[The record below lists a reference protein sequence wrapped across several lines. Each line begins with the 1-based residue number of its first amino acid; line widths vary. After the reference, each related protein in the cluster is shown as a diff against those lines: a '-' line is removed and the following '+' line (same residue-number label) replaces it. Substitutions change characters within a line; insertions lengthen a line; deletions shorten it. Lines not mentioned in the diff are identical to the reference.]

1 MAAAVGGMRNYLQH
15 IPWLARLVARY
26 SARPALDVIVSSASP
41 GGPLEERLNWLVNV
55 VQWIR
60 RPGHEDTAVAG
71 SRAQVQAGRLR
82 RFLDLLERNPDGK
95 RAVAQT
101 LRSIVRE
108 TNALELFSETGLP
121 RPYGL
126 LREVRERLINKIA
139 PTPPGSA
146 ELSVLFDRLFPQ
158 ARDDR
163 WLEQLEEAT
172 VERFCAL
179 LEFGVTAEDA
189 GWNTLAPDLA
199 DALLQIAAQLRV
211 SGCSTAV
218 RSRIKDQRLHELPGF
233 KLSPALAAVLAARER
248 QDQPGLI
255 AELNFLHE
263 LVEGCHRV
271 NDEVLAHL
279 ETHGVSTEV
288 VYHLAFIEASLQR
301 FEALLDLT
309 FNPER
314 PWTRVAGFVALL
326 VRENQARRS
335 VRELLR
341 RNFQLLTR
349 KLVERSAETGEHYI
363 ARTAPEYREMLRNAA
378 GGGAIT
384 GLTIWF
390 KTIIFGWHLAGLLQG
405 LAASLNYAVSFVGIQ
420 LCGFALATK
429 QPATTAP
436 ALAARMH
443 HVREPA
449 AREALVDEIVFLI
462 RSQFAAVVGNL
473 CLVVPTVLGLH
484 LVIWWLSGGPLM
496 NEAKATT
503 TLHSLSLLGPSF
515 FFAALTGG
523 LLWASSLVA
532 AATENW
538 FVYHRVGAALEADP
552 WLRRLFGARG
562 NARIARF
569 LTRNSAGFGGNI
581 SLGFMLGLLPELA
594 AFAGLP
600 LDVRHVTL
608 SAGAAAAAVA
618 SLGSS
623 VLLTGPF
630 WLAAAGILLIGG
642 LNVGVSFLLA
652 MLVAIRARDVRGMA
666 LRAIYQAIGR
676 RLWQHPVSFVLPVA
690 VRHPDSRL
698 K

>member
-1 MAAAVGGMRNYLQH
+1 MVARAGRMRNYLQH
-15 IPWLARLVARY
+15 LPWLVRFGERY
-26 SARPALDVIVSSASP
+26 WARPALDVIVSSASP
-41 GGPLEERLNWLVNV
+41 DERLEERLNWLVNV

-60 RPGHEDTAVAG
+60 RRSHEDDAVAG
-71 SRAQVQAGRLR
+71 SRAEVQAGRLR
-82 RFLDLLERNPDGK
+82 LFLDLLDRNPEGK

-101 LRSIVRE
+101 LRSIIRE

-163 WLEQLEEAT
+163 WLEQIEEST
-172 VERFCAL
+172 LERFCAL
-179 LEFGVTAEDA
+179 LAFGATAAEA
-189 GWNTLAPDLA
+189 GWNTLAPDMT

-211 SGCSTAV
+211 SCCSTAV
-218 RSRIKDQRLHELPGF
+218 RSRIRDQRLQELPGF
-233 KLSPALAAVLAARER
+233 KLSHTLAAVLAARGRE
-248 QDQPGLI
+248 DQPTLI
-255 AELNFLHE
+255 AEMNFLHE
-263 LVEGCHRV
+263 LVEGCHRM

-288 VYHLAFIEASLQR
+288 VYQLAFVEASLQR

-309 FNPER
+309 FNPDR

-335 VRELLR
+335 VRDLLR

-484 LVIWWLSGGPLM
+484 LVILWLSGGPLM
-496 NEAKATT
+496 NETKATA
-503 TLHSLSLLGPSF
+503 TLHSVSLLGPSF
-515 FFAALTGG
+515 FFAAVTGG

-538 FVYHRVGAALEADP
+538 FVYHRVGAAFEADP
-552 WLRRLFGARG
+552 RLRRLWGARG

-569 LTRNSAGFGGNI
+569 LSRNIAGFGGNI

-600 LDVRHVTL
+600 LEVRHVTL

-618 SLGSS
+618 ALGAS
-623 VLLTGPF
+623 VLRTEAF
-630 WLAAAGILLIGG
+630 WMAVTGILLIGM

-652 MLVAIRARDVRGMA
+652 MLVAIRARGVRGTA
-666 LRAIYQAIGR
+666 RRAIYQAIVR
-676 RLWQHPVSFVLPVA
+676 RLWQQPVSFFLPVA
-690 VRHPDSRL
+690 VRHPDGPL